1 MIGIT
6 GIVVKLSPV
15 RDININKTERIMKT
29 TMTITG
35 IIVIMMVL
43 ISVTCGLFGHTAQYI
58 GATILLA
65 GLVVVCKVNMK
76 IIKAFWKSCIH
87 DCVYDTETEID
98 IE

>member
-1 MIGIT
+1 
-6 GIVVKLSPV
+6 
-15 RDININKTERIMKT
+15 MKT

-43 ISVTCGLFGHTAQYI
+43 VSVVCGLFGQTAQYI

-76 IIKAFWKSCIH
+76 IIKAFWKSCVH
-87 DCVYDTETEID
+87 DCVYGTETEID